1 MQIYEIVMIGVALA
15 MDAFAVTISNCTV
28 YRESLTPA
36 KKWAMPAT
44 FALFQFAMPVIG
56 YFIGGTF
63 ASYISGVAGYLTSA
77 VFFLLSVKVLVDVIL
92 EKKSPEKPKKPSLS
106 LGALILQG
114 VATSIDA
121 LFIGVTF
128 SAELSFSVFYAAA
141 IVGVTT
147 FIIVS
152 VALLLGKGVGKLLKD
167 LSSLFGVLI
176 LLALAIVN
184 LIKAL
189 A

>member
-1 MQIYEIVMIGVALA
+1 MQIYEIILIGIALS
-15 MDAFAVTISNCTV
+15 MDAFAVTVSNCTV
-28 YRESLTPA
+28 YRNHLTLV
-36 KKWAMPAT
+36 KKWAMPVV
-44 FALFQFAMPVIG
+44 FAAFQFLMPVIG
-56 YFIGGTF
+56 YYLGGTF
-63 ASYISGVAGYLTSA
+63 ASYISEVAGFLTSA
-77 VFFLLSVKVLVDVIL
+77 VFFLLSVKILVDVIL
-92 EKKSPEKPKKPSLS
+92 EKKSPEKPKFSSLS
-106 LGALILQG
+106 FGALILQG

-128 SAELSFSVFYAAA
+128 SAELSFSVFFASA
-141 IVGVTT
+141 IIGVTT

-176 LLALAIVN
+176 LLSLAVVN